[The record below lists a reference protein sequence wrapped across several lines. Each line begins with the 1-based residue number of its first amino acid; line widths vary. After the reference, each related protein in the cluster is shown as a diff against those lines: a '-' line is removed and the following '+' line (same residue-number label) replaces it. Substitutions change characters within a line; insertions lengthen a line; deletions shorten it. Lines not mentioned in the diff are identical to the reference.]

1 MGKDYKNKEEFFQK
15 LKETYDDIRS
25 INDSGGGGIIYQG
38 VHRRLGKKVV
48 LKKIRADKIS
58 IIGSEREKQIL
69 MNLKHRYLPSIIDFW
84 LYEDEI
90 YTVMEFIE
98 GHSFKE
104 LLDEGRVFTEK
115 EVIKWIKQLAEVL
128 EYLHKV
134 IPDVNELESKPK
146 IIHSDIKPA
155 NLMLTSKN
163 DICLID
169 FNVSILQGGIDE
181 TIGYSPFYSPIEQL
195 LQKELLQKKLRSQKK
210 QLDNDRNSSIA
221 LEKKIRQIEND
232 KMKLDNDKKDI
243 HSTELLDSDKTIIEM
258 DTTELLDT
266 DKTVIIHECEK
277 ISKKTEKILTEKSV
291 KTKSL
296 MSSSETLIEEL
307 IKKYGSNMKVNEQSD
322 IYSACATMYHIL
334 TGKKPKP
341 CYEKQIQ
348 VEKWLPSVNDALAYI
363 LMHGMEQDPKKRFQ
377 NSTQFLN
384 AVNRM
389 MKSTKRYKHLLW
401 KQDIAIIFLVALFLG
416 SATATYIGFG
426 RKIEDGLTEK
436 ITIANT
442 QYEQMQY
449 EETIVYLEE
458 QVLEYPFY
466 QESPQFSQA
475 YYLLGSCYLEQEN
488 YVEAVTAY
496 RKAILLNSNEAI
508 YYRDYGIALVRT
520 GNLEQAREC
529 LEQVEVKGLENDSIL
544 LLKGEIAM
552 LEKNYTEAIHNLKE
566 CINCS
571 EQNYIKLS
579 AALKLDEALEVQYK
593 EDSYLERIELL
604 ESLREQIEKDKRL
617 ALLEHLVQA
626 YSDYGQLTKEEQYT
640 REAIKIL
647 DEILISGYST
657 LAEWL
662 NKAVLLQ
669 SIQEY
674 EQARNCLIEAQEKY
688 PNNYLIYKRLAF
700 LEMDVQAFL
709 EVEKRDYTIF
719 KQYFTVCDALYQTRI
734 TTSELDM
741 EMEYLYQIYD
751 EVVMKGWLQE

>member
-15 LKETYDDIRS
+15 LKETYDDIRP

-84 LYEDEI
+84 VYEDEI

-98 GHSFKE
+98 GCSFKE
-104 LLDEGRVFTEK
+104 LLDEGRRFTEK

-181 TIGYSPFYSPIEQL
+181 TIGYSPSYSPIEQL
-195 LQKELLQKKLRSQKK
+195 LQKELLQRELRSQK
-210 QLDNDRNSSIA
+210 NVV
-221 LEKKIRQIEND
+221 LEKKNNPIEIDKTQID
-232 KMKLDNDKKDI
+232 DTKTVIDR
-243 HSTELLDSDKTIIEM
+243 TELLDSDKTVI
-258 DTTELLDT
+258 DTESNKLTDT
-266 DKTVIIHECEK
+266 DKTEILYESEQ
-277 ISKKTEKILTEKSV
+277 ISKKSEKKLKEKLTKIKS
-291 KTKSL
+291 T

-307 IKKYGSNMKVNEQSD
+307 IKKYGSSIKVDEQSD

-334 TGKKPKP
+334 TGEKPKP
-341 CYEKQIQ
+341 CYENQIQ
-348 VEKWLPSVNDALAYI
+348 VEKYLPSVNDALAYI

-426 RKIEDGLTEK
+426 QKIEDGLTEK

-449 EETIVYLEE
+449 AETIVYLEE

-466 QESPQFSQA
+466 QESSQFSQV
-475 YYLLGSCYLEQEN
+475 YYLLGSCYLEQKN

-520 GNLEQAREC
+520 GNVEQAREC
-529 LEQVEVKGLENDSIL
+529 LEQVKIKGLENDSIL

-552 LEKNYTEAIHNLKE
+552 LEKNYIEAIHNLKE
-566 CINCS
+566 CISCS

-604 ESLREQIEKDKRL
+604 ENLREEIEKDKRL
-617 ALLEHLVQA
+617 PLLEHLVQA

-640 REAIKIL
+640 KEAIKIL

-719 KQYFTVCDALYQTRI
+719 KQYFTVCDELYQNRI

-751 EVVMKGWLQE
+751 EVAMKGWLQE